1 MRANTRIH
9 CYRVSYLYRIMADAA
24 LHIGKT
30 RNAIDIAL
38 LITESVLTCVTF
50 FHMDHALPEF

>member
-1 MRANTRIH
+1 
-9 CYRVSYLYRIMADAA
+9 MADAA

-30 RNAIDIAL
+30 RNAVDIAL